1 MLFQGCYAGKQAVVQ
16 LLEKRGLQY
25 KTGKQIEN
33 TLKWKMYSKQG
44 SCFYVL
50 LLQKLSLDTA

>member
-1 MLFQGCYAGKQAVVQ
+1 MFQCSYPGKQAVVQ

-25 KTGKQIEN
+25 KIRKQIEN
-33 TLKWKMYSKQG
+33 TLKWEMYSKQG